1 MRQTGQRSLVR
12 ACLLGA
18 LAAAGSAAGASA
30 AERGWNTTIVTGS
43 TGARPVQTS
52 RPAPQALVADRIETG
67 SVPPIE
73 TQAVPTSASGAG
85 KPTGDR
91 ARAGAGEMKPAQQYC
106 INIASAAADA
116 RAARQ
121 KKMLAEVEQEI
132 DKRVARLEAKTAE
145 YQKWLARRDEF
156 SKRAQEQLVGIF
168 SRMRPDAAA
177 PQLAASDE
185 ETAAAVLSKLD
196 TRTSSAILSEMDP
209 NQAARLMTIMVGA
222 GKTTPDKS
230 ARATPDGR
238 RS

>member
-1 MRQTGQRSLVR
+1 MRQTGHRSLAR
-12 ACLLGA
+12 ACLLGPFIA
-18 LAAAGSAAGASA
+18 LLSIEPSIA
-30 AERGWNTTIVTGS
+30 AEKGWDTTII
-43 TGARPVQTS
+43 TGAVSPRQTQAAKPATPLVPV
-52 RPAPQALVADRIETG
+52 DRIETG

-73 TQAVPTSASGAG
+73 TQANIPSG
-85 KPTGDR
+85 KP
-91 ARAGAGEMKPAQQYC
+91 AGERSRAPASDAKAAQQYC
-106 INIASAAADA
+106 LNIASAAADA

-121 KKMLAEVEQEI
+121 KKMLAEVEQEL
-132 DKRVARLEAKTAE
+132 DKRIARLEAKTAE

-156 SKRAQEQLVGIF
+156 SKKAQEQLVGIF

-196 TRTSSAILSEMDP
+196 TRTSSAILSEMEP

-222 GKTTPDKS
+222 GKTAPDKS
-230 ARATPDGR
+230 ARAAPDGR